1 MTVVQPP
8 VPEAPVP
15 EALILGVLML
25 KTGFPRL
32 PGDVGNPATWPCPS
46 LYKVVETA
54 PVAAVVTGR
63 ALPPDLIDAFAEAGA
78 ALVDA
83 GADLLTTSCG
93 FLVTAQA
100 DLKKRLP
107 VPLVTSSLLQIP
119 QVAAALPEGRR
130 VGVITYDS
138 RRLSAA
144 HLAAAGA
151 PPDTPVVGLEEG
163 AELHRV
169 IAGDLSHLDRAAA
182 EADVLAAG
190 RALAARHPELGAI
203 VLECTNLPPY
213 RRALEAALGLPV
225 HDLVTLLCDGPLQQG
240 KPASGN
246 EVS

>member
-1 MTVVQPP
+1 MTAAQLP
-8 VPEAPVP
+8 VPEVP
-15 EALILGVLML
+15 ILGVLML
-25 KTGFPRL
+25 KTGFPRP

-54 PVAAVVTGR
+54 PVAAVVTEQ
-63 ALPPDLIDAFAEAGA
+63 ALPPELIDAFAEAGA

-83 GADLLTTSCG
+83 GAGLLTTSCG

-100 DLKKRLP
+100 ELEQRLP

-119 QVAAALPEGRR
+119 RVAAALPQGRR
-130 VGVITYDS
+130 VGVLTYDS

-151 PPDTPVVGLEEG
+151 PPDTPVVGMEEG

-169 IAGDLSHLDRAAA
+169 IADDLPHLDRAAA

-190 RALAARHPELGAI
+190 RALAARHPDVGAI

-213 RRALEAALGLPV
+213 RQALEAALGLPV

>member
-1 MTVVQPP
+1 
-8 VPEAPVP
+8 
-15 EALILGVLML
+15 ML
-25 KTGFPRL
+25 KTGFPRP

-54 PVAAVVTGR
+54 PVAAVVTER
-63 ALPPDLIDAFAEAGA
+63 ALPPDLIGAFAEAGA

-83 GADLLTTSCG
+83 GAGLLTTSCG

-100 DLKKRLP
+100 DLAKRLP

-119 QVAAALPEGRR
+119 RVAAALPEGRC
-130 VGVITYDS
+130 VGVLTFDA

-151 PPDTPVVGLEEG
+151 PPETPVVGLENG

-169 IAGDLSHLDRAAA
+169 ITGDLPHLDRAAA

-225 HDLVTLLCDGPLQQG
+225 HDLVTLLCDGPLRHEKLSPRQ
-240 KPASGN
+240 
-246 EVS
+246 

>member
-1 MTVVQPP
+1 MTSAQLP
-8 VPEAPVP
+8 VPEAPV
-15 EALILGVLML
+15 LGVLML
-25 KTGFPRL
+25 KTGFPRP
-32 PGDVGNPATWPCPS
+32 PGDVGNPATWPGPM

-54 PVAAVVTGR
+54 PVAAVVTER
-63 ALPPDLIDAFAEAGA
+63 ALPSELIDAFAAAGK

-83 GADLLTTSCG
+83 GAGLLTTSCG

-100 DLKKRLP
+100 DLEKRLP

-119 QVAAALPEGRR
+119 RVAAALPEGRR
-130 VGVITYDS
+130 VGVLTFDS

-169 IAGDLSHLDRAAA
+169 IADDLPELDIAAA

-225 HDLVTLLCDGPLQQG
+225 HDLVTLLCKGPLRQDRLRFRQ
-240 KPASGN
+240 
-246 EVS
+246 